1 MHYDIDTPLSFYP
14 TTTSQQAVL
23 AQLCEAEAVH
33 LACHVSW
40 QLSAGD
46 LSSSISAVEL
56 FKTLLYLQLLWHQA
70 S

>member
-1 MHYDIDTPLSFYP
+1 MILILHLLYP
-14 TTTSQQAVL
+14 TPTSQQAVL

-46 LSSSISAVEL
+46 LRSSISTFEL

>member
-1 MHYDIDTPLSFYP
+1 MILIVHLFYP

-46 LSSSISAVEL
+46 LSFSISAVEL